1 MPPAGRDYLHK
12 LLLPTPQAVLQCQ
25 FHFVCCS
32 PSVFT
37 VPQPFVVS
45 FSSVVAID
53 TILANSYFDQFT
65 PLICERLVC
74 GQDLQTM
81 YQIDIPTS
89 FVNRKFVDIFRAFLS
104 KRIFILAIYRSPDVM
119 EGSLLPYVCTCPR
132 PDLEMRSK
140 DRLFVYCNPVE
151 LDYAL
156 NAFLKLPIRIET
168 KGAITVEYMG
178 ENGTQQIVPKLLRQG
193 YNMMI

>member
-1 MPPAGRDYLHK
+1 MNETIVETLYHFPLSLCTFLTLTTIP
-12 LLLPTPQAVLQCQ
+12 LLFLFCFA
-25 FHFVCCS
+25 
-32 PSVFT
+32 
-37 VPQPFVVS
+37 
-45 FSSVVAID
+45 VAID

-81 YQIDIPTS
+81 YQIDIPAT
-89 FVNRKFVDIFRAFLS
+89 FVNRKFVDLFRAFLS
-104 KRIFILAIYRSPDVM
+104 KRIYILAIYRAPDVL

-132 PDLEMRSK
+132 SDLEMRNK

-156 NAFLKLPIRIET
+156 NSYLKVPIRIET
-168 KGAITVEYMG
+168 KETVTMEYLG
-178 ENGTQQIVPKLLRQG
+178 ENGVQQIVPKLLRQG